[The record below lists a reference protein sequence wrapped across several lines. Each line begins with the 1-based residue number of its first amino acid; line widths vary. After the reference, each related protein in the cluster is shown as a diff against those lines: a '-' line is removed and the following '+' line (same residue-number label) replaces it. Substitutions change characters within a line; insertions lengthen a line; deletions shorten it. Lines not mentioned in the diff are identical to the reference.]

1 LDKVFAFYAPNTCMA
16 IKNKTGENPINA
28 INNLFFDFLKTTY
41 KINGKIKNKIVYSAK
56 AIQSP
61 KWVK

>member
-1 LDKVFAFYAPNTCMA
+1 MIINSNA
-16 IKNKTGENPINA
+16 GENPINA

-41 KINGKIKNKIVYSAK
+41 KTKGKIKNKIVYSTK